1 MLTRDTHKFGLASAI
16 CLRAMPTRTT
26 GATGIARVKKDYRHS
41 DALRFVFD
49 TLPQMSESPVAVPSS
64 LRFPNRHPLANT
76 REFLK
81 GYRSLCAFG
90 FRNQRFCYSMV
101 GVFLKSPLFAGEFFQ
116 AALGRLCADALQ
128 RGAALG
134 VPRAS
139 LLNFRAAKNF
149 AIGIGG
155 NVHNAQIYSKCR
167 TGLHWWCIGNI
178 TRGIEIGG
186 TIATNK
192 VAFAFLSAEQI
203 GVMLTAAR
211 KRHGQSP
218 LKRPNRNRMLEEV
231 PRENPRIVSD
241 CAKRSEGALGFG
253 AQFVGIGNF
262 AQAAHDDLGGKPKLI
277 TNTAVQALVK
287 FVGRKNFMLKGF
299 GRNSITGSIGSLH
312 GFKQSR
318 KLFGRSVEAYLG
330 GEFHIAT

>member
-16 CLRAMPTRTT
+16 RLRAMPTRTT
-26 GATGIARVKKDYRHS
+26 RATGIARVKKDYRHS

-49 TLPQMSESPVAVPSS
+49 TLPQMSESPVAMPSS
-64 LRFPNRHPLANT
+64 LRFPNRNPLANT

-90 FRNQRFCYSMV
+90 FRNQRFCYSMI

-116 AALGRLCADALQ
+116 AALG
-128 RGAALG
+128 
-134 VPRAS
+134 VPRAG
-139 LLNFRAAKNF
+139 LLNFCATKDL

-155 NVHNAQIYSKCR
+155 NVHNAQIYSECR
-167 TGLHWWCIGNI
+167 TGLHWWRIGNI
-178 TRGIEIGG
+178 TRGVEIGG

-192 VAFAFLSAEQI
+192 VAFAFLSAEQV

-211 KRHGQSP
+211 KRHGQAP
-218 LKRPNRNRMLEEV
+218 LKCPNRNRMLEEV
-231 PRENPRIVSD
+231 PRENPRIVSN

-318 KLFGRSVEAYLG
+318 KLFGRSVETYLG
-330 GEFHIAT
+330 GEFHTAK